1 MLNPFAPAPIPDLAP
16 ELLAALRAIHPTSDV
31 GRLWRLPIEDLRTL
45 LSQVRDCYHQ
55 GVALRPHAHLTERAA
70 LVAEILELRARYVAL
85 RPIVRQRLRV
95 GRHGHPDEKEPI
107 LC

>member
-31 GRLWRLPIEDLRTL
+31 GRLWRLPIQDLRAL
-45 LSQVRDCYHQ
+45 LVEVRDCYH
-55 GVALRPHAHLTERAA
+55 GGTALRPRAHLTERAA
-70 LVAEILELRARYVAL
+70 LVREILEQRARYVRL
-85 RPIVRQRLRV
+85 PPQTRHGLRV
-95 GRHGHPDEKEPI
+95 GRHGRPDEKEPI